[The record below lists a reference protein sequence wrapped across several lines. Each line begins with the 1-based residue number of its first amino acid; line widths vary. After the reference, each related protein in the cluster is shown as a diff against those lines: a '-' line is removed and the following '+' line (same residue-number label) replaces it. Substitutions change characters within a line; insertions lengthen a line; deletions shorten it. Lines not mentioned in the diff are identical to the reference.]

1 MTSFP
6 LLPPRAARRGAP
18 LGRRGPSYRARHAAA
33 PVIRRRSGR
42 PVRSGRSGGRGRQR
56 PLVSA
61 LLVLLGVGVMVYPVV
76 ATQYNNAKQRDFA
89 QSYQA
94 QIAAAA
100 PDQLAQEIAAAEAYN
115 ARLTGIP
122 ILDPQLNK
130 AARPPESDAYR
141 SYVGLLAS
149 HGMMGRLRVPGIG
162 VDLPVYHGTSD
173 EVLAKG
179 IGHLYGTALPVGGA
193 GRHTVLTS
201 HTGLPNATLL
211 DHLVDLQVGDRF
223 YLDVAGRTLA
233 YEVDQVKTVL
243 PSEISDLKPVAGADL
258 ATLFTCTP
266 YAVNT
271 HRLLVRG
278 HRVTYDPAA
287 VDAARAPAAVAGA
300 ALEPWM
306 MWLLAGA
313 GVSVGGFLLLIV
325 LGRRRRRRRRRAD
338 HGAGRDTARDGGR
351 EVAPPG

>member
-6 LLPPRAARRGAP
+6 LLPPRAARRGARP
-18 LGRRGPSYRARHAAA
+18 GRRGPRYRARHAAR
-33 PVIRRRSGR
+33 PVIRRRAGR
-42 PVRSGRSGGRGRQR
+42 PARSGGRGRQR

-61 LLVLLGVGVMVYPVV
+61 LLVLLGVAVMVYPVA

-115 ARLTGIP
+115 GRLTGIP

-173 EVLAKG
+173 DVLAKG

-211 DHLVDLQVGDRF
+211 DRLVDLQVGDRF
-223 YLDVAGRTLA
+223 YIDVAGRTLA
-233 YEVDQVKTVL
+233 YEVDQIKAVL

-278 HRVTYDPAA
+278 HRVPYDPAV
-287 VDAARAPAAVAGA
+287 VDVARAPGAVVGT

-306 MWLLAGA
+306 IWLLAGA
-313 GVSVGGFLLLIV
+313 AVSVGGFLLLIV
-325 LGRRRRRRRRRAD
+325 LGRRRGRRLRRARRD
-338 HGAGRDTARDGGR
+338 AHHDAGPEADRSA
-351 EVAPPG
+351 APPG